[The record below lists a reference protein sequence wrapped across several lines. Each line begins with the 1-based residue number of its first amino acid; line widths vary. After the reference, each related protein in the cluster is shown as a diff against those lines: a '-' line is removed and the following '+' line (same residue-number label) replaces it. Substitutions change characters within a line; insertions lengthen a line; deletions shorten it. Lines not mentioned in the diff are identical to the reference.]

1 MKTRRTRRPAGT
13 RHRATAL
20 ALALT
25 AMPIL
30 AACSAPSSPT
40 APPPRATTAT
50 VHATPGAS
58 EPSRGG
64 PAWLLTRSAL
74 SQLLAD
80 PVVRD
85 KLRRSR
91 IYEILRPGQQAL
103 ADMAAEPVVT
113 FTSAAALEGA
123 VSGGRL
129 GTGIYGVL
137 YDPEAWS
144 FTPAAE
150 QRDPVRAA
158 AQAASMAHA
167 HGLRLI
173 VTPGLDLTAVLD
185 PGGQGPRWRRF
196 LALNLAGQLA
206 RVADVIELQAQG
218 LERDATLYASFV
230 RVATSQAGAAN
241 SRVSVLAGLS
251 TNPPGASVDS
261 RHLTADVDATRS
273 AVAGYWLNI
282 PGQGPRCPT
291 CNPARPDIA
300 IQVLRQLGLRAQPQ
314 AQPGLTSFGQHP
326 VQACWR

>member
-1 MKTRRTRRPAGT
+1 
-13 RHRATAL
+13 
-20 ALALT
+20 
-25 AMPIL
+25 
-30 AACSAPSSPT
+30 
-40 APPPRATTAT
+40 
-50 VHATPGAS
+50 
-58 EPSRGG
+58 
-64 PAWLLTRSAL
+64 
-74 SQLLAD
+74 
-80 PVVRD
+80 
-85 KLRRSR
+85 
-91 IYEILRPGQQAL
+91 
-103 ADMAAEPVVT
+103 
-113 FTSAAALEGA
+113 
-123 VSGGRL
+123 
-129 GTGIYGVL
+129 
-137 YDPEAWS
+137 
-144 FTPAAE
+144 
-150 QRDPVRAA
+150 
-158 AQAASMAHA
+158 MAHA

-241 SRVSVLAGLS
+241 SRASVLAGLS

-300 IQVLRQLGLRAQPQ
+300 IQVLRQLGLRAQTAGAARRNQ
-314 AQPGLTSFGQHP
+314 F
-326 VQACWR
+326 

>member
-13 RHRATAL
+13 WHRATAV

-25 AMPIL
+25 ALPIL
-30 AACSAPSSPT
+30 AACSAPSSPA

-50 VHATPGAS
+50 AHATPGAS

-103 ADMAAEPVVT
+103 TGMAAEPVVT

-218 LERDATLYASFV
+218 LERDATCV
-230 RVATSQAGAAN
+230 RLFRPGRDVTGRRREFPGQRAGRTVHQPAR
-241 SRVSVLAGLS
+241 RVRGQPPPDRRRRCHALRGRRLLAQHPRPGPALPHLQPG
-251 TNPPGASVDS
+251 PPGH
-261 RHLTADVDATRS
+261 RHPGPAAARLTGTDRRRS
-273 AVAGYWLNI
+273 
-282 PGQGPRCPT
+282 
-291 CNPARPDIA
+291 PA
-300 IQVLRQLGLRAQPQ
+300 
-314 AQPGLTSFGQHP
+314 
-326 VQACWR
+326 

>member
-1 MKTRRTRRPAGT
+1 M
-13 RHRATAL
+13 
-20 ALALT
+20 
-25 AMPIL
+25 
-30 AACSAPSSPT
+30 
-40 APPPRATTAT
+40 
-50 VHATPGAS
+50 
-58 EPSRGG
+58 
-64 PAWLLTRSAL
+64 
-74 SQLLAD
+74 
-80 PVVRD
+80 VRD

-103 ADMAAEPVVT
+103 ADIAAEPVVT

-218 LERDATLYASFV
+218 LERDTTLYASFV

-251 TNPPGASVDS
+251 TNPPGASVDT

-282 PGQGPRCPT
+282 PGPGPRCPT

-300 IQVLRQLGLRAQPQ
+300 IQVLRQLG
-314 AQPGLTSFGQHP
+314 
-326 VQACWR
+326 